1 MAMIHATGMERQ
13 TSFFLRRRWNGNR
26 IARNFSH
33 VIVRRFIKEATIAEF
48 CTNVTRRHMA
58 DPKTQ
63 ASYTYISKVTNGMQN
78 TVMSK
83 SDTTKLTVDRLEE
96 FLLFAEKRITIKMG
110 IFPAS
115 EITAMENS
123 ETTIT
128 SRSSFVKIQLTEVQ
142 TWFPELLAV
151 VLLILAGCFEN
162 QWSWSLDCR
171 IQICKY
177 KPLAR
182 SAVAPDEKV
191 TDGELAGDV
200 VTRSLL

>member
-1 MAMIHATGMERQ
+1 
-13 TSFFLRRRWNGNR
+13 
-26 IARNFSH
+26 
-33 VIVRRFIKEATIAEF
+33 
-48 CTNVTRRHMA
+48 MA

-110 IFPAS
+110 IFPTS

-128 SRSSFVKIQLTEVQ
+128 SSSSFVKIQLAEAQ
-142 TWFPELLAV
+142 T
-151 VLLILAGCFEN
+151 
-162 QWSWSLDCR
+162 
-171 IQICKY
+171 
-177 KPLAR
+177 
-182 SAVAPDEKV
+182 
-191 TDGELAGDV
+191 
-200 VTRSLL
+200 